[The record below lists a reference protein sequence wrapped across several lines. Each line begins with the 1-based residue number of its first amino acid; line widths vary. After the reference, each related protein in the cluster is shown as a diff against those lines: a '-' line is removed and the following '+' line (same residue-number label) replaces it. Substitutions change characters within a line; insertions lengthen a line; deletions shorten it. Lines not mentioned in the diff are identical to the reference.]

1 MPHSEYNTD
10 NQGQP
15 NSKST
20 LPGAK
25 DSSTSE
31 DLTAPRQG
39 DFTPWSEEQS
49 HSQATSRLGQSRVIK
64 GRMVKIAE
72 PVKITHEIS
81 LEPDPEPESV
91 EITPLIEDETIVG
104 LLLKC
109 SCGKTHEVRFDYGEE
124 Q

>member
-1 MPHSEYNTD
+1 
-10 NQGQP
+10 
-15 NSKST
+15 
-20 LPGAK
+20 
-25 DSSTSE
+25 
-31 DLTAPRQG
+31 
-39 DFTPWSEEQS
+39 
-49 HSQATSRLGQSRVIK
+49 
-64 GRMVKIAE
+64 MVKIAE